1 MYQTFEKSHFFYL
14 PFHIHPEIELWK
26 SDQLGNFLLKS
37 KNNEIWRFETDQKN
51 AVLEDY
57 DFLDPLSLEIKNAY
71 RIVFFNNFHQKLTTF
86 NWKLYL

>member
-1 MYQTFEKSHFFYL
+1 MKFGDLRQIK
-14 PFHIHPEIELWK
+14 
-26 SDQLGNFLLKS
+26 
-37 KNNEIWRFETDQKN
+37 KN